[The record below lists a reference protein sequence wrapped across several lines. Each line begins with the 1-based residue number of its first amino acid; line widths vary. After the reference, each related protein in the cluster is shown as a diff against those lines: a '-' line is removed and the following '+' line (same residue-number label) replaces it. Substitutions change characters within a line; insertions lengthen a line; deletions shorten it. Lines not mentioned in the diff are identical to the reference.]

1 MLLSNINDQKERREL
16 VIRYS
21 LDEGKSW
28 SDPRIIYREEAAYSS
43 MTVLSNGDIGLFFE
57 ADNYRKNL
65 FTRIKLD
72 EILNL

>member
-1 MLLSNINDQKERREL
+1 MC
-16 VIRYS
+16 IR
-21 LDEGKSW
+21 DRGNSW
-28 SDPRIIYREEAAYSS
+28 SAPRIIYREEAAYSS

-57 ADNYRKNL
+57 ADNYRNNF

>member
-1 MLLSNINDQKERREL
+1 M
-16 VIRYS
+16 IRYS
-21 LDEGKSW
+21 LDEGNSW
-28 SDPRIIYREEAAYSS
+28 SAPKIIYREDAAYSS
-43 MTVLSNGDIGLFFE
+43 MAVLPNGDIGLFFE